1 MLTLPHIPDL
11 TDHLEA
17 EDLFAEL
24 DELFTCFDLLV
35 QAHSCERLEA
45 QQIAI
50 LPLPLFFYR
59 RPALLVRS
67 WPI

>member
-1 MLTLPHIPDL
+1 MITLPHIPDL

-45 QQIAI
+45 TADRYLAAALFIASQ
-50 LPLPLFFYR
+50 LF
-59 RPALLVRS
+59 L
-67 WPI
+67 